1 MRRVKYIGRW
11 WGWFNLP
18 PPLPTPCNWRLN
30 YLRLVA
36 TAGLFIDSVSRL
48 TMRHYPLLLPPNSPL
63 IAQPALMSGF
73 QIQNFHSFHFHF
85 QSYSWK
91 SSGSFEQ
98 LHLLTDERSTK
109 PWPGRSVA
117 TLRLNCDQFGRKT
130 VGHLSTWSSQN
141 LTSWDII
148 DYLWSSLIIIDYH

>member
-1 MRRVKYIGRW
+1 M
-11 WGWFNLP
+11 
-18 PPLPTPCNWRLN
+18 
-30 YLRLVA
+30 A

-63 IAQPALMSGF
+63 IAWPALMSGF

-109 PWPGRSVA
+109 PWPQRSNIAVNLRPIWSKNRRSVSTRCA
-117 TLRLNCDQFGRKT
+117 RPRFADDHRDRFLALLVRGLDDPVGGGRNICLTTREGDQDQGCRNCARWCG
-130 VGHLSTWSSQN
+130 
-141 LTSWDII
+141 
-148 DYLWSSLIIIDYH
+148 

>member
-1 MRRVKYIGRW
+1 
-11 WGWFNLP
+11 
-18 PPLPTPCNWRLN
+18 
-30 YLRLVA
+30 
-36 TAGLFIDSVSRL
+36 
-48 TMRHYPLLLPPNSPL
+48 MRHYPLLLPPNSPL
-63 IAQPALMSGF
+63 IAWPALMSGF

-130 VGHLSTWSSQN
+130 VGRFRPDVRRPRFADDHRDRFLALLVRGLDDPVGGGRNICLTTREGDQGCRNRARWCGRDNKSSGGTPSRSIFRICN
-141 LTSWDII
+141 
-148 DYLWSSLIIIDYH
+148 